1 MWIKRSLIGVAVLL
15 LLAVAW
21 RYRQSEFLGGA
32 KAPAAKPAAIQF
44 DNGSVRAPILPASG
58 ADGQTPLPMPPV
70 GLRKCVKGG
79 TTTYTDA
86 LCPTGTKELPIKA
99 GAITVVPGQKPGS
112 AAEAPRRNLRDV
124 LSPPGEEQNLKEK
137 QIDRVIGR

>member
-15 LLAVAW
+15 LLSVAW
-21 RYRQSEFLGGA
+21 RYRNSEFISGTKL
-32 KAPAAKPAAIQF
+32 PAAKPAAIQF

-70 GLRKCVKGG
+70 GLRKCVRGG

-86 LCPTGTKELPIKA
+86 LCPTGTKEQPIKA
-99 GAITVVPGQKPGS
+99 GAVTVVPGQKPAP
-112 AAEAPRRNLRDV
+112 AADVPRRTLRDA
-124 LSPPGEEQNLKEK
+124 LAPPGDDQNLKEK